1 MGNAQSQGIDCPM
14 PSFNE
19 DEYEQLKTI
28 VGDCEQAE
36 MTEFIPV
43 STDLIK
49 HNLPH
54 FTERFRVTFFNLA
67 KEEEKLLDIKYKNIK
82 HNKKKAIEKSLA
94 SVSLTHE
101 SANEFLSRST
111 LLRIVESLCKP
122 KEHDPEFK
130 FRKRFIQLYASTFS
144 NDNETSEKEKIDT
157 STFIKELVSIALTY
171 YIAPVPLI
179 KKTEENGV
187 TKETIKE
194 PPPHKFYDASNRIVN
209 FVLREIKKTST
220 KDDFSK
226 PISFDDNEE
235 EKANADVNLTW
246 EELVNN
252 SFDCSIFNLLWDTAF
267 CSAFIT
273 TPLFKAR
280 NFKNYRLR
288 TMTKPK
294 LTPNRSRLISPE
306 DLFIIDLTIPSFHL
320 TEQWNQLYDDST
332 SGQNWTVFSNCIEDQ
347 GSTIVI
353 VKDKNNHV
361 FGGFASNEWER
372 RPKFYGDNRSFLFT
386 LRPEINIYK
395 ATTINDH
402 YQYFNDQSHTLPNG
416 LGMGG
421 QLDYFGFY
429 INADFIHGHSKGV
442 STTYNNP
449 NLSSKQE
456 FEIEAIEVWLV
467 KEKERDDRLIDKR
480 KLKQGTIMSRM
491 EDMTF
496 LEMSGVKLYSKDLK
510 KQPDADDEYWKNAEF
525 ESNY

>member
-1 MGNAQSQGIDCPM
+1 
-14 PSFNE
+14 
-19 DEYEQLKTI
+19 
-28 VGDCEQAE
+28 
-36 MTEFIPV
+36 
-43 STDLIK
+43 
-49 HNLPH
+49 
-54 FTERFRVTFFNLA
+54 VTFFNLA

-273 TPLFKAR
+273 TPLFKVKIILFC
-280 NFKNYRLR
+280 NFYYYYYYY
-288 TMTKPK
+288 
-294 LTPNRSRLISPE
+294 S
-306 DLFIIDLTIPSFHL
+306 FI
-320 TEQWNQLYDDST
+320 
-332 SGQNWTVFSNCIEDQ
+332 
-347 GSTIVI
+347 
-353 VKDKNNHV
+353 
-361 FGGFASNEWER
+361 
-372 RPKFYGDNRSFLFT
+372 
-386 LRPEINIYK
+386 
-395 ATTINDH
+395 
-402 YQYFNDQSHTLPNG
+402 
-416 LGMGG
+416 
-421 QLDYFGFY
+421 
-429 INADFIHGHSKGV
+429 
-442 STTYNNP
+442 
-449 NLSSKQE
+449 
-456 FEIEAIEVWLV
+456 
-467 KEKERDDRLIDKR
+467 
-480 KLKQGTIMSRM
+480 
-491 EDMTF
+491 
-496 LEMSGVKLYSKDLK
+496 LK
-510 KQPDADDEYWKNAEF
+510 KIFFFLLLTFIQMIMIIKIGF
-525 ESNY
+525 IG